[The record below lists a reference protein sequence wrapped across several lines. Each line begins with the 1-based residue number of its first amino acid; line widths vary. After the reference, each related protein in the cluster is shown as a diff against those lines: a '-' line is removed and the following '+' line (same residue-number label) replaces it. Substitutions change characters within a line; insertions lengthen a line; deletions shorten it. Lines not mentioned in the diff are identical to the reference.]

1 MCLFG
6 GGWGVMKAIELSST
20 SVYWHDFVFKFVMF
34 FGIMA
39 PLAYFMLAYN
49 FIYKVKN
56 LPKILLYFISSVT
69 IVLAILSFAGVL
81 KYVDAAIIDGV
92 LYRNIIFWDYL
103 IFVVYFFVYVFLGL
117 IILFKKYTTAEG
129 THKNQFRYLI
139 IGTALT
145 FLVTGVVSVIFLL
158 FNNFTYDWLGAIFLS
173 IHLLIISH
181 FLFIKPKI
189 VASRE

>member
-1 MCLFG
+1 MGIQNISILIISSLTILLGFLVLRKKYKNPGNTWYFLMCLFG

-92 LYRNIIFWDYL
+92 LYRNIIFWDY
-103 IFVVYFFVYVFLGL
+103 
-117 IILFKKYTTAEG
+117 
-129 THKNQFRYLI
+129 
-139 IGTALT
+139 
-145 FLVTGVVSVIFLL
+145 
-158 FNNFTYDWLGAIFLS
+158 
-173 IHLLIISH
+173 
-181 FLFIKPKI
+181 
-189 VASRE
+189 